1 LIVGSGVDVVEIA
14 RVERAL
20 ARPGERFAR
29 RVFTPAEI
37 GDCRRFARPG
47 PHFALRFAA
56 KEAALK
62 ALASGWGGGVGW
74 RDVEVACDGTPER
87 VRLRLHGR
95 AAELAR
101 ARGPTVAHLALSRSR
116 SHALALVL
124 LERAGA

>member
-37 GDCRRFARPG
+37 GDCRRHARPG

-62 ALASGWGGGVGW
+62 ALGSGWGRGVGW
-74 RDVEVACDGTPER
+74 QDVEVARDGAPEA

-95 AAELAR
+95 AAELAQ
-101 ARGPTVAHLALSRSR
+101 ARGSAVAHLALARSR
-116 SHALALVL
+116 SHALAVVL
-124 LERAGA
+124 LERGA